1 MPKSTKA
8 LIAGAG
14 IAGLSV
20 AIALRRGGIDPH
32 VVEIRSALGEI
43 GAGIHL
49 PGNGV
54 RALYQLG
61 VGKAA
66 KEAGHPFASR
76 LSFEAGGRLLFEEE
90 VGAVWGPEGF
100 HLGIYRPTLHALLL
114 GAANVEVRLGVE
126 VTTID
131 QDERSARVGFSDG
144 TQDEFDV
151 VIGADGV
158 HSQVRRLAVSPA
170 PPAYGG
176 DVYWRGVVHDLQP
189 LANMC
194 LFFGDRRAIGLVP
207 LGHGQTYIFGQ
218 LASEEPFDD
227 SVEGRLERFRARY
240 AEFKGPV
247 PEALAALQR
256 DEQLHFGP
264 TELVQLESTCA
275 RRVVVIGDAAH
286 AHPPGMAEGAC
297 LAMEDALVLGE
308 ELSRQSDVPATLHAF
323 HTRRQGRVRQVV
335 QRALEN
341 SRRMTSTTVSLRY
354 PSLPGQRVPASE
366 SMYGFLT
373 APP

>member
-1 MPKSTKA
+1 MPKPTKA

-14 IAGLSV
+14 IAGLSA
-20 AIALRRGGIDPH
+20 AIALRRGGIEPH

-43 GAGIHL
+43 GAGLHL

-66 KEAGHPFASR
+66 KEAGHPFTSR
-76 LSFEAGGRLLFEEE
+76 IGLDAGGRVLLEEE

-114 GAANVEVRLGVE
+114 GAANVKVRLGVE
-126 VTTID
+126 VTAID
-131 QDERSARVGFSDG
+131 QDARRARVGFSDG

-151 VIGADGV
+151 VIGTDGV

-176 DVYWRGVVHDLQP
+176 DMYWRGVVHDLQP

-194 LFFGDRRAIGLVP
+194 LFFGDRRGIGLVP
-207 LGHGQTYIFGQ
+207 LGHGQTYIFGY
-218 LASEEPFDD
+218 LASAEPLADP
-227 SVEGRLERFRARY
+227 VEGRLERFRARY
-240 AEFKGPV
+240 AEFKGMV
-247 PEALAALQR
+247 PEALAALRQ

-264 TELVQLESTCA
+264 TELVQLESTC
-275 RRVVVIGDAAH
+275 
-286 AHPPGMAEGAC
+286 
-297 LAMEDALVLGE
+297 
-308 ELSRQSDVPATLHAF
+308 S
-323 HTRRQGRVRQVV
+323 GR
-335 QRALEN
+335 
-341 SRRMTSTTVSLRY
+341 
-354 PSLPGQRVPASE
+354 GW
-366 SMYGFLT
+366 
-373 APP
+373 

>member
-1 MPKSTKA
+1 MQKPTKV

-14 IAGLSV
+14 IAGLSA
-20 AIALRRGGIDPH
+20 AIALRQRGIEAQ
-32 VVEIRSALGEI
+32 VVELRSALGEI
-43 GAGIHL
+43 GAGLHL

-54 RALYQLG
+54 RALYHLD
-61 VGKAA
+61 VGNAA
-66 KEAGHPFASR
+66 KEAGHPFTSR
-76 LSFEAGGRLLFEEE
+76 IGLDAEGRVLLEEE

-114 GAANVEVRLGVE
+114 GAANVKVRLGVE
-126 VTTID
+126 VTAID

-158 HSQVRRLAVSPA
+158 HSQVRRSAVSPA
-170 PPAYGG
+170 PPTYGG
-176 DVYWRGVVHDLQP
+176 DMYWRGVVHDLQP

-194 LFFGDRRAIGLVP
+194 LFFGDRRGIGLVP
-207 LGHGQTYIFGQ
+207 LGRGQTYIFGY
-218 LASEEPFDD
+218 LASEEPLADP
-227 SVEGRLERFRARY
+227 VAGRLERFRARY

-247 PEALAALQR
+247 PEALAALRQ

-275 RRVVVIGDAAH
+275 GRVVVIGDAAH

-297 LAMEDALVLGE
+297 LAMEDALVLSE
-308 ELSRQSDVPATLHAF
+308 ELARHSDVPAALQAF
-323 HTRRQGRVRQVV
+323 HSRRQGRVRQVV

-341 SRRMTSTTVSLRY
+341 SRRMATPTSFY
-354 PSLPGQRVPASE
+354 PTLPGRRVPASE

-373 APP
+373 AAP